1 MISDRLTR
9 RQLSS
14 SSFLVGSG
22 LALLVLAGCGAESGG
37 TAPATTTGSPTTPV
51 QSETPGPSDQPTPEP
66 SDPATGNGTA
76 EAQLSIVLTMGD
88 GAEPV
93 TYDLTCEAGE
103 PVGNSTLPD
112 PAAACDVLATN
123 GDLIMEEPAAGA
135 MCTQLYGGPE
145 TAVVT
150 GTLNGNE
157 VDASFSRD
165 NGCSIDRW
173 AMFEPL
179 LGTPGGVQ

>member
-1 MISDRLTR
+1 MIRNRLAHLKTT
-9 RQLSS
+9 
-14 SSFLVGSG
+14 SFLAGSG

-37 TAPATTTGSPTTPV
+37 TAPGATTGSSTTATHSEVPEPSGQPSPT
-51 QSETPGPSDQPTPEP
+51 P
-66 SDPATGNGTA
+66 SDPAPGDVA
-76 EAQLSIVLTMGD
+76 AASQLSIVLTAAE

-93 TYDLTCEAGE
+93 TYELACEAGE
-103 PVGNSTLPD
+103 PVGVSALPD
-112 PAAACDVLATN
+112 PAAACDVLASN
-123 GDLIMEEPAAGA
+123 GDQMMVEPDAGA
-135 MCTQLYGGPE
+135 MCTQQYGGPE

-157 VDASFSRD
+157 VEAAFSRGD
-165 NGCSIDRW
+165 GCAIDRW

>member
-14 SSFLVGSG
+14 SSFLVGAG

-37 TAPATTTGSPTTPV
+37 TAPGTATGSPTTTA
-51 QSETPGPSDQPTPEP
+51 QSESPQPSDQPTPEP
-66 SDPATGNGTA
+66 SDTATGDATA
-76 EAQLSIVLTMGD
+76 DAQLSIVLTAAEGS
-88 GAEPV
+88 EPV
-93 TYDLTCEAGE
+93 AYELACEAGE
-103 PVGNSTLPD
+103 PVGVSALPD
-112 PAAACDVLATN
+112 PSAACDVLAAN
-123 GDLIMEEPAAGA
+123 GDLIMDEPAAGA

-145 TAVVT
+145 SAVVT
-150 GTLNGNE
+150 GTLNGNT
-157 VDASFSRD
+157 VDAYFSRD

>member
-9 RQLSS
+9 RQLSR

-22 LALLVLAGCGAESGG
+22 LVLLVLAGCGAESGG
-37 TAPATTTGSPTTPV
+37 TAPGTATGSPTATT
-51 QSETPGPSDQPTPEP
+51 QSETPAPSGQPTPDP
-66 SDPATGNGTA
+66 SDTATGNA
-76 EAQLSIVLTMGD
+76 AADAQLSIVLTAGE

-93 TYDLTCEAGE
+93 TYELACEAGE
-103 PVGNSTLPD
+103 PVGDSALPD
-112 PAAACDVLATN
+112 PSAACDVLATN
-123 GDLIMEEPAAGA
+123 GDLIMDEPAAGA

-150 GTLNGNE
+150 GTLNGNA

-179 LGTPGGVQ
+179 LGTSGGVQ